1 MVRLTYFKRVINTV
15 FKAYNQ
21 FEVWASR
28 FPVFARYFSKWQ
40 WIFEDPSIPS
50 IISQMEDYFVVLPYL
65 YRLQSQKTTLRFISP
80 DANKFFAQPVIA
92 YKQSSNIEDE
102 YILEDDSSN
111 TFYNYEQQ
119 TYFDTDNIMSDNST
133 FNPTLNNFNNDQRNA
148 AQYHQLPFCQDQETN
163 QVKNKQ

>member
-1 MVRLTYFKRVINTV
+1 
-15 FKAYNQ
+15 
-21 FEVWASR
+21 VWASR

-50 IISQMEDYFVVLPYL
+50 IISQMEDYFIVLPYL

-80 DANKFFAQPVIA
+80 DADKFFARSAIV

-133 FNPTLNNFNNDQRNA
+133 FNPILNNFNNNQRNA
-148 AQYHQLPFCQDQETN
+148 APYHQLPFCQDQETN